1 LAKKIM
7 QFRYYAKGDEKN
19 SPHYITI
26 AGLTTGQILRDFLP
40 MSHLGIQTLPGTKF
54 YLNGNTYP
62 VIVGH
67 SGLYE
72 LELND
77 KMRITSLSF
86 DGQSIKAIEENPNGY
101 LIIDCIYEGV

>member
-1 LAKKIM
+1 MAKRIM
-7 QFRYYAKGDEKN
+7 QFRYYSKGDEKN

-26 AGLTTGQILRDFLP
+26 AGLTTGQIFRDFLP
-40 MSHLGIQTLPGTKF
+40 MSHLGIQTLPGTRF

-72 LELND
+72 LELDD
-77 KMRITSLSF
+77 KCVLPLYRLMV
-86 DGQSIKAIEENPNGY
+86 NPFKQ
-101 LIIDCIYEGV
+101 LKKTLMVI